1 MSLLL
6 VKDTFMNTTIDQ
18 IDSQI
23 VRLLQQNGRL
33 PNTEIAKSVGISE
46 STVRN
51 RLNRL
56 ISKGF
61 VSITAIGNPAQLG
74 FDVIG
79 NFAIA
84 IDHKKTDNIIT
95 ELNKIKDLWYITHT
109 AGAFD
114 FFVEFS
120 VRSLEDLDRLL
131 SEIHRIDGITQ
142 IKTSLLRKSIRDSYA
157 WWPDGD

>member
-1 MSLLL
+1 MIKS
-6 VKDTFMNTTIDQ
+6 TFMKPAIDQ

-56 ISKGF
+56 VSKGI
-61 VSITAIGNPAQLG
+61 VSITAIANPARLG

-79 NFAIA
+79 NFVIA
-84 IDHKKTDNIIT
+84 IDHKKTDSILA
-95 ELNKIKDLWYITHT
+95 ELNNIKDLWYIAHT
-109 AGAFD
+109 VGAFD
-114 FFVEFS
+114 FLVEFS

-131 SEIHRIDGITQ
+131 SEIHHIDGITQ
-142 IKTSLLRKSIRDSYA
+142 VKTSLLRKSIRASYA
-157 WWPDGD
+157 WWPDEN

>member
-1 MSLLL
+1 
-6 VKDTFMNTTIDQ
+6 MNATIDQ

-56 ISKGF
+56 ISDKI
-61 VSITAIGNPAQLG
+61 VSITAIGNPARLG

-79 NFAIA
+79 NFTIV
-84 IDHKKTDNIIT
+84 IDHKKTDHVIK
-95 ELNKIKDLWYITHT
+95 ELNNIRNLWYITHT
-109 AGAFD
+109 VGAFD

-131 SEIHRIDGITQ
+131 SKIHLIDGITQ
-142 IKTSLLRKSIRDSYA
+142 VNTSLLRKSIRASYG
-157 WWPDGD
+157 WWPDRD